1 MKLVFSGLET
11 PIDLAPGYASTLQI
25 ANETLFARIVR
36 SLASW
41 QFGIGAVHA
50 VGRRG

>member
-25 ANETLFARIVR
+25 ANETFALWQAQLAVWHWSRIR
-36 SLASW
+36 CGMTGLN
-41 QFGIGAVHA
+41 
-50 VGRRG
+50 